1 MNMKKIIMSLAFALG
16 VSVGVQAADKP
27 QYPGGQEALD
37 QYLTANLKYPE
48 MARENGV
55 EGVVDVKFTVK
66 ADGTIGNIKIARMVD
81 PDLESEAIRLVKNMP
96 KWQPADKDGQ
106 AIDAPASVKVNFVI
120 PES

>member
-1 MNMKKIIMSLAFALG
+1 MKKIMMSLALALG
-16 VSVGVQAADKP
+16 VSAGVQAADKS

-37 QYLTANLKYPE
+37 QYLTTNMKYPE

-55 EGVVDVKFTVK
+55 EGVVDVTFTVK

-96 KWQPADKDGQ
+96 KWQPADKDGKPV
-106 AIDAPASVKVNFVI
+106 DAPASVKVNFVI
-120 PES
+120 PE

>member
-1 MNMKKIIMSLAFALG
+1 MKKIIMSLALALG
-16 VSVGVQAADKP
+16 VSVGVQAD
-27 QYPGGQEALD
+27 EH
-37 QYLTANLKYPE
+37 LKYPE

-96 KWQPADKDGQ
+96 KWQPADKDGKPV
-106 AIDAPASVKVNFVI
+106 DAPASVKVNFVI

>member
-1 MNMKKIIMSLAFALG
+1 MNMKKIMMSLALALG
-16 VSVGVQAADKP
+16 VSAGVQAADKP

-37 QYLTANLKYPE
+37 QYLTTNMKYPE

-55 EGVVDVKFTVK
+55 EGVVDVTFTVK

-120 PES
+120 PE